1 MPRFLP
7 RVLALALASAATAL
21 ASETITR
28 AQALDAIRAF
38 EAGAAGGITSAKPAQ
53 MTSNAVAAASN
64 TILRY
69 SLESDDVV
77 VDLGSDSVTWFDAK
91 RELSDLP
98 HSGERGIL
106 LVAYLS
112 GSVRSQLQTGKPD
125 PNPYPGWVAMLRMY
139 HALKIREGVTIPEV
153 EALVAHQVDGTLEAC
168 AASAVQRSRDSL
180 RKAYGPVG
188 SEPKQI
194 VTASSQP

>member
-7 RVLALALASAATAL
+7 RVLALALASAVQAL
-21 ASETITR
+21 ASDSITR

-38 EAGAAGGITSAKPAQ
+38 EAGAAGGITAAKPAQ
-53 MTSNAVAAASN
+53 LASDTVATASN

-77 VDLGSDSVTWFDAK
+77 VDLGADSVPWFDAK

-112 GSVRSQLQTGKPD
+112 GSVRAQLQARKLD

-153 EALVAHQVDGTLEAC
+153 EVLAAHQVDGTLQAC
-168 AASAVQRSRDSL
+168 AAAAVQRSRDGL
-180 RKAYGPVG
+180 QKAYGPAG
-188 SEPKQI
+188 SQPKQI
-194 VTASSQP
+194 VTASAQP

>member
-21 ASETITR
+21 ASDSVTR

-53 MTSNAVAAASN
+53 VASDAVAAASN

-69 SLESDDVV
+69 SLESDDVI
-77 VDLGSDSVTWFDAK
+77 VDLGYDSVPWFDAK

-112 GSVRSQLQTGKPD
+112 GSVRAQLQAGKQD

-153 EALVAHQVDGTLEAC
+153 EALAAHQVDGTLEAC
-168 AASAVQRSRDSL
+168 AAAAVQRSRDGL
-180 RKAYGPVG
+180 RKAYGTDG
-188 SEPKQI
+188 SQAKQI
-194 VTASSQP
+194 VTASAQP

>member
-21 ASETITR
+21 ASETVTR

-53 MTSNAVAAASN
+53 LASDAVAAASN

-77 VDLGSDSVTWFDAK
+77 VDLGSDSVPWFDAK
-91 RELSDLP
+91 RELSDLA

-125 PNPYPGWVAMLRMY
+125 PNPYSGWVAMLRMY

-168 AASAVQRSRDSL
+168 AANAVQRSRDSL
-180 RKAYGPVG
+180 RKAYGPGG